1 ISGFDSSTPADNLV
15 ITVTYEGK
23 TATFTVDIIEPVLE
37 QIEITSAPA
46 KTEYFVGEAL
56 DLAGLEVTGYYT
68 DNSSKALTITMDHM
82 NGFDSTVPTVN
93 QVITVTFE
101 GKTATFTVNIIEPVL
116 ERIEITSLPDKTEYF
131 VGETLDL

>member
-1 ISGFDSSTPADNLV
+1 
-15 ITVTYEGK
+15 
-23 TATFTVDIIEPVLE
+23 EPVL
-37 QIEITSAPA
+37 QRIEITSSPA

-56 DLAGLEVTGYYT
+56 DLTGLEVTGYYT

-93 QVITVTFE
+93 QVVTVTFE

-116 ERIEITSLPDKTEYF
+116 QRIEITSLPDKTEYF
-131 VGETLDL
+131 VGETLDLTGLEVTGYYTDNSSKALKITMDYISGF